1 MRFLHHLMLSVTLA
15 AALAAGFGA
24 SIAGRVN
31 GPDGKPFMGA
41 FVAAENTRN
50 KITVTVLTDAKGG
63 YHINHLPAAT
73 YSVQVSSVGYT
84 SDPRNGVALTAA
96 QNASVDFALR
106 EGTVRWSDLSTYQ
119 GTQLLPHTDRHD
131 LSKAYYTEPFF
142 RSCMRSCHSFQHR
155 MASAARNEQ
164 GWTAAIKYMRD
175 TIMEGDAAAGF
186 SDEKVADYAQ
196 FLTAMFGP
204 NAAKGPDMAAYKKL
218 VRPVDPRALNIAYVE
233 YDFQPD
239 RGQGPWSAVEDR
251 DGMMWIPYYGRG
263 NQVVKLNPETAEL
276 TRFRLPFDKTA
287 GIHSAVPS
295 QDGTVWF
302 TEFAL
307 GRLGQ
312 LDPKTGKIVEFPNPP
327 DEQGRPNG
335 NHTVRVDD
343 SGRVWSSGG
352 RAISLLNPATKEW
365 RHFDL
370 GGTYG
375 NVTGHNGDEWFT
387 SYRDGGPI
395 GRVSKDGK
403 LSKFQPP
410 TNGWPQ
416 RLQVDENNIVW
427 FSERA
432 GNKIGRL
439 DPETETFQEFNLP
452 GPDPSP
458 YAIGID
464 RNHMIWYSS
473 HDQDTLNR
481 LDPKT
486 GQVIEYPYPHS
497 EISMREFFMDSKGR
511 MWYGS
516 SVNNKVGYWYINE

>member
-1 MRFLHHLMLSVTLA
+1 V
-15 AALAAGFGA
+15 
-24 SIAGRVN
+24 
-31 GPDGKPFMGA
+31 
-41 FVAAENTRN
+41 
-50 KITVTVLTDAKGG
+50 
-63 YHINHLPAAT
+63 
-73 YSVQVSSVGYT
+73 
-84 SDPRNGVALTAA
+84 
-96 QNASVDFALR
+96 
-106 EGTVRWSDLSTYQ
+106 
-119 GTQLLPHTDRHD
+119 
-131 LSKAYYTEPFF
+131 
-142 RSCMRSCHSFQHR
+142 
-155 MASAARNEQ
+155 
-164 GWTAAIKYMRD
+164 
-175 TIMEGDAAAGF
+175 
-186 SDEKVADYAQ
+186 
-196 FLTAMFGP
+196 
-204 NAAKGPDMAAYKKL
+204 
-218 VRPVDPRALNIAYVE
+218 
-233 YDFQPD
+233 
-239 RGQGPWSAVEDR
+239 
-251 DGMMWIPYYGRG
+251 
-263 NQVVKLNPETAEL
+263 
-276 TRFRLPFDKTA
+276 

-295 QDGTVWF
+295 NDGTVWF

-307 GRLGQ
+307 GKLGQ

-327 DEQGRPNG
+327 DEQGRRNG

-365 RHFDL
+365 QHFDL

-375 NVTGHNGDEWFT
+375 NVLGHNGDEWFT
-387 SYRDGGPI
+387 SYTNSGPI

-427 FSERA
+427 FSERT

-439 DPETETFQEFNLP
+439 DPETETFKEFNLP

-481 LDPKT
+481 LDPRT
-486 GQVIEYPYPHS
+486 GEVIEYPYPHS
-497 EISMREFFMDSKGR
+497 EISMREMFLDSKGR